1 MSTIPTYADS
11 TIDDD
16 GSPVARNQVK
26 FSTIRTDLTDP
37 LHNFLTANVEK
48 ANFSATSAPTQSD
61 DSGDSYGV
69 GSLWIDVTND
79 RAYICVDATPN
90 AAVWNPLPDDYEEGT
105 GTVTLTDGTN
115 NATMTLNELTYTKI
129 GNRVF
134 FECRART
141 SSLGSVSGV
150 VRLDGLPFTVNAA
163 EPAAALAC
171 ASGIGLAI
179 TAGQTVA
186 AHVLPNTTSIVL
198 QLWDTISGVSDLLAT
213 EWTNDGGI
221 RISGSYIV

>member
-69 GSLWIDVTND
+69 GSLWIDVAND

-90 AAVWNPLPDDYEEGT
+90 AAVWNPLPDYEEGT
-105 GTVTLTDGTN
+105 STVTLTDGTN
-115 NATMTLNELTYTKI
+115 NATMSLNELTYTKI

-134 FECRART
+134 FECRVRT
-141 SSLGSVSGV
+141 SLLGNVSGA

-163 EPAAALAC
+163 EPAAVFAC
-171 ASGIGLAI
+171 ASGVGLLI
-179 TAGQTVA
+179 TAGQAVA
-186 AHVLPNTTSIVL
+186 AFALPGTTSIAL
-198 QLWDTISGVSDLLAT
+198 QLWDATTGVSDLLAA

-221 RISGSYIV
+221 RIAGSYTV